1 MVTLSGK
8 LSVMR
13 RVVITGLGVLSPV
26 GNNTEEF
33 WTSLV
38 QGRSGID
45 TITRFDAS
53 ELKTRFAGE
62 IKNFNPEKNLDP
74 REFRR
79 IDLFSQYALYAA
91 VEAVEQ
97 SRLMFEDEDPFRTG
111 VILGSGIGGLNILE
125 EQVIR
130 YIEAGPSRIS
140 PFYITGMITD
150 IAAGH
155 VAKKFGVR
163 GANYVTTSACAS
175 GAHAIGSAY
184 HTIVRGDVDM
194 MITGGAEGSITPTG
208 IAGFINIKALS
219 RRNDEPKKAS
229 RPFNCDRDGFVMG
242 EGAGII
248 ILEELEHARK
258 RGATIFAEMSGA
270 GFTGDAYH
278 VTAPHP
284 EGIGAARAMQYAIE
298 NSGMEKKD
306 VVYINCHCPS
316 TPAGDVAETNAIKRL
331 FDKQAYELSISSTKS
346 MTGHLLGAAGAVEF
360 IATALA
366 VRNDIIPPTIN
377 YENPDPECDL
387 DCTPNKAVEKRVNF
401 ALSNSFGFGGH
412 NATLAVKKFVD
423 N

>member
-1 MVTLSGK
+1 M
-8 LSVMR
+8 
-13 RVVITGLGVLSPV
+13 
-26 GNNTEEF
+26 
-33 WTSLV
+33 
-38 QGRSGID
+38 
-45 TITRFDAS
+45 
-53 ELKTRFAGE
+53 
-62 IKNFNPEKNLDP
+62 
-74 REFRR
+74 
-79 IDLFSQYALYAA
+79 
-91 VEAVEQ
+91 
-97 SRLMFEDEDPFRTG
+97 
-111 VILGSGIGGLNILE
+111 
-125 EQVIR
+125 IR

-140 PFYITGMITD
+140 PFYIPGMITD
-150 IAAGH
+150 IVAGH
-155 VAKKFGVR
+155 VAIKFGVK
-163 GANYVTTSACAS
+163 GPNYVTTSACAS

-184 HTIVRGDVDM
+184 HTIIRGDADM
-194 MITGGAEGSITPTG
+194 MITGGTEGSITPTG

-219 RRNDEPKKAS
+219 RRNDEPEKAS

-258 RGATIFAEMSGA
+258 RGADIFAEISGA

-284 EGIGAARAMQYAIE
+284 EGVSAARAMQYAIE
-298 NSGMEKKD
+298 NSGMEKED
-306 VVYINCHCPS
+306 VDYINCHCPS
-316 TPAGDVAETNAIKRL
+316 TPAGDVGETNAIKRL
-331 FDKQAYELSISSTKS
+331 FDKHAYKLSISSTKS

-423 N
+423 K